1 MNLYHNIPDEITWY
15 KNQVVQRKILSRAEE
30 VEFITKAQQGD
41 KEASDFM
48 IENNLSLVM
57 AIVDKYCRKES
68 DYLDLV
74 QEGNL
79 GLIKAINKFDS
90 TKNTSFSTYA
100 YHWIR
105 QSVARAIQEQ
115 FKTINVPVP
124 VYEDYNKCIEV
135 EQKLTA
141 QLQRMPTLDE
151 ISKASNFSINYI
163 NHIKKSMK
171 SIESLNKNAYTNN
184 ITEELIDLIPNKSS
198 IPDQLIKND
207 FKKDI
212 SYVINE
218 CNLDNRKKEMIKLY
232 YGIDGYPK
240 TKQGEIGKKYNQSSK
255 TVSGNIKRGLQEIRR
270 SKHMNILAEYLPES
284 NLGNEILNKE
294 QQKNLI
300 KRK

>member
-15 KNQVVQRKILSRAEE
+15 KNQVVQRKTLSRAEE

-41 KEASDFM
+41 KEASDFI

-163 NHIKKSMK
+163 NHIKKSMR
-171 SIESLNKNAYTNN
+171 SIESLNKNAYANN

-240 TKQGEIGKKYNQSSK
+240 TKQVEIGKKYNQSSK
-255 TVSGNIKRGLQEIRR
+255 TVSGNIKRGLQEKRR
-270 SKHMNILAEYLPES
+270 SKYMNILAEYLPES

>member
-15 KNQVVQRKILSRAEE
+15 KNQVVQRKTLSRAEE

-57 AIVDKYCRKES
+57 SIVDKYCRKES

-163 NHIKKSMK
+163 NHIKKSMR
-171 SIESLNKNAYTNN
+171 SIESLNKNAYANN

-240 TKQGEIGKKYNQSSK
+240 TKQVEIGKKYNQSSK
-255 TVSGNIKRGLQEIRR
+255 TVSGNIKRGLQEIKR
-270 SKHMNILAEYLPES
+270 SKYMKILAEYLPES